1 MAEEMGVELMD
12 EAQYRQLQTIE
23 TVDRRTSSWI
33 RTPEDIR
40 GQGGALFGDHRYGAM
55 FIYHNGAESYYSARG
70 FRALL
75 KI

>member
-1 MAEEMGVELMD
+1 
-12 EAQYRQLQTIE
+12 
-23 TVDRRTSSWI
+23 I
-33 RTPEDIR
+33 RTPADIR
-40 GQGGALFGDHRYGAM
+40 KRGGALFGDHRYGAM